1 LRALILLVFSLSAL
15 SCHSLGFNENKESY
29 YHWRVKRTYDQI
41 FDGTEVKPLKGYLYS
56 DDGQGLIASIRS
68 EGIDLETGGYEG
80 INLLNWAVGAQRYNC
95 VETLLEAGADPDYLN
110 KLEIGNLS
118 LAVFFADEKLI
129 RQIAS
134 KVETMDKSPKRYTL
148 RDAISDHG
156 TLLLPLLVELGANPD
171 LSTTGGNPLRHSIG
185 IADIESALLLLDLGA
200 NPITTPKEMELFTA
214 DFKRNP
220 FGYAKDE
227 YSFRY
232 KTDDYGE
239 LYQRMIG
246 FGVAEPNEAH
256 NEWLIK
262 QGREP
267 NSLTN

>member
-1 LRALILLVFSLSAL
+1 
-15 SCHSLGFNENKESY
+15 
-29 YHWRVKRTYDQI
+29 
-41 FDGTEVKPLKGYLYS
+41 
-56 DDGQGLIASIRS
+56 
-68 EGIDLETGGYEG
+68 
-80 INLLNWAVGAQRYNC
+80 
-95 VETLLEAGADPDYLN
+95 
-110 KLEIGNLS
+110 LEIGNLS

-171 LSTTGGNPLRHSIG
+171 LSVPGGNPLRHAISVNK
-185 IADIESALLLLDLGA
+185 IESALLLLNLGA
-200 NPITTPKEMELFTA
+200 SPITTNQEKEIFSSRFE
-214 DFKRNP
+214 KWP
-220 FGYAKDE
+220 FGHPDEPPSNRLKKD
-227 YSFRY
+227 S
-232 KTDDYGE
+232 YGE

-267 NSLTN
+267 NL